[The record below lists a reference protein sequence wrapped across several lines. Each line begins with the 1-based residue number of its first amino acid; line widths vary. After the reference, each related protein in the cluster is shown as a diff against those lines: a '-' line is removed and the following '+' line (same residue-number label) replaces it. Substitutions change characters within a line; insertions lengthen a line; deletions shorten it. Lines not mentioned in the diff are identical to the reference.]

1 MLSGTQEINSFAV
14 GIIIK
19 YKDMKNR
26 IKLLTVMAGMVVFM
40 AACQSG
46 GPKKVENL
54 AVNAHQVTAGEVIQ
68 TSRYTYVRVIEDD
81 RDYWVA
87 INKADIT
94 EGETYFW
101 SVGMEMRN
109 FTSTEL
115 KRTFESVFF
124 VQDFTDQP
132 ITTDRPVPAPAMG
145 GKQPVGEQG
154 GINVERAEGG
164 MRIGEIYARKSEL
177 AGKKVSIRGQVV
189 KVSPGI
195 MNRTWVHIQD
205 GTKDGEN
212 FDLTVTTQEVV
223 GVGDV
228 VTFEGTVSVN
238 KDFGAGYFYN
248 VILEDATVKK

>member
-1 MLSGTQEINSFAV
+1 MLALV
-14 GIIIK
+14 
-19 YKDMKNR
+19 
-26 IKLLTVMAGMVVFM
+26 AGLIVFM

-54 AVNAHQVTAGEVIQ
+54 AINAHQVTAGEVIQ
-68 TSRYTYVRVIEDD
+68 TSRYTYIRVIEDD

-87 INKADIT
+87 INKAEIK

-101 SVGMEMRN
+101 SEGMEMRN
-109 FTSTEL
+109 FTSPEL

-132 ITTDRPVPAPAMG
+132 ITTDRPVPAPTMG

-154 GINVERAEGG
+154 GISVERAEGG
-164 MRIGEIYARKSEL
+164 MTVGEIYAKKSEL
-177 AGKKVSIRGQVV
+177 AGKKATIRGQVV

-195 MNRTWVHIQD
+195 MKRTWVHLQD
-205 GTKDGEN
+205 GTKDGGN
-212 FDLTVTTQEVV
+212 FDLTITTQEVV

-238 KDFGAGYFYN
+238 KDFGAGYYYN
-248 VILEDATVKK
+248 VILEDAVLKK